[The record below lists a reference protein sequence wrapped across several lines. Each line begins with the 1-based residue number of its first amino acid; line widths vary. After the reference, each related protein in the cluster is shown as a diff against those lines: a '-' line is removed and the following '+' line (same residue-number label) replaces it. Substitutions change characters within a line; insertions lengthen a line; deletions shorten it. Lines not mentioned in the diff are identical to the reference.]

1 MEELSHKYNTINI
14 NTNINELICQT
25 EVIQYFKNNR
35 ETAIELEMV
44 IPQLSDINITRF
56 EVIKKDQ
63 KIISQLLEKEKA
75 KEKYNDTISTG
86 NSSLISYNENN
97 TTKIC
102 LGNLP

>member
-1 MEELSHKYNTINI
+1 MEELSQKYNTINI

-63 KIISQLLEKEKA
+63 KIISQLLEKEKD
-75 KEKYNDTISTG
+75 EC
-86 NSSLISYNENN
+86 LCQ
-97 TTKIC
+97 KIRIK
-102 LGNLP
+102 